1 MRARARRR
9 GPRTAGPSLS
19 GLVAGLSVVVLAI
32 VLLALQATVFE
43 VVRFVLFTVVA
54 VALPGFA
61 LWRLIGGYGRNL
73 VEDLS
78 AGFAV
83 GTAGQVLVYLAS
95 ASIGLQAW
103 SWVWAPVVLVITF
116 VDGDARARVWR
127 RVERPVR
134 PLQAWLLAAST
145 AVVLLIVYRRGPAQF
160 LPAYTDPLR
169 AYPDLAFQQALAA
182 SAKYDVPISTLWLG
196 GEPMKYHT
204 FFHQATAATQWG
216 TRIDLTDLIHALS
229 WLPLFLAGCGLV
241 FALAGRLAPTAESGA
256 TWAGPLAVFVAGLGG
271 AVQPLASTGL
281 GGISTAVAA
290 YLSPTQNLGVL
301 ITLAFCLVAVDL
313 LRADGRARSRW
324 VLLVLLTLIAAGSK
338 STILPLVG
346 TGFAFAFLQSGLVRR
361 STRPAFLGGL
371 LSLTV
376 FVAALIAIFGGSTW
390 GTEIKPFETFVQLA
404 PYPMLVSNPHA
415 QLLSGATTLLSWALA
430 ASGLFFLGR

>member
-116 VDGDARARVWR
+116 VDGDAR
-127 RVERPVR
+127 
-134 PLQAWLLAAST
+134 
-145 AVVLLIVYRRGPAQF
+145 
-160 LPAYTDPLR
+160 
-169 AYPDLAFQQALAA
+169 
-182 SAKYDVPISTLWLG
+182 
-196 GEPMKYHT
+196 
-204 FFHQATAATQWG
+204 
-216 TRIDLTDLIHALS
+216 
-229 WLPLFLAGCGLV
+229 
-241 FALAGRLAPTAESGA
+241 
-256 TWAGPLAVFVAGLGG
+256 
-271 AVQPLASTGL
+271 
-281 GGISTAVAA
+281 
-290 YLSPTQNLGVL
+290 
-301 ITLAFCLVAVDL
+301 
-313 LRADGRARSRW
+313 
-324 VLLVLLTLIAAGSK
+324 
-338 STILPLVG
+338 
-346 TGFAFAFLQSGLVRR
+346 
-361 STRPAFLGGL
+361 
-371 LSLTV
+371 
-376 FVAALIAIFGGSTW
+376 
-390 GTEIKPFETFVQLA
+390 
-404 PYPMLVSNPHA
+404 
-415 QLLSGATTLLSWALA
+415 
-430 ASGLFFLGR
+430 